1 MRVSY
6 GSQEVRVGD
15 AEFVPNLLR
24 AIATDPQVAA
34 LHWPMR
40 KACGAG
46 LEGHQAELIISAV
59 AAQCRNGM
67 VWSSHAP
74 RLVEMGYSLEQIR
87 GLREGNLAL
96 WDEADQALVTLAQAI
111 ETCTVTDQQ
120 WATLAK
126 FLRSDVLAHVVLL
139 ASYYAMMCRI
149 QSAYDVPPDDGLV
162 GMVYPDTGHVLP
174 SWVPSGSQ

>member
-6 GSQEVRVGD
+6 GSHQVPVGD

-46 LEGHQAELIISAV
+46 LEQHVAELTISAV

-74 RLVEMGYSLEQIR
+74 RLVEMGHSLEQIR
-87 GLREGNLAL
+87 GLREGDLAL
-96 WDEADQALVTLAQAI
+96 WDEADQALVTLAQAV
-111 ETCTVTDQQ
+111 EACTVTDQQ
-120 WATLAK
+120 WDMLAG
-126 FLRSDVLAHVVLL
+126 FLPSDALAHVVLL

-149 QSAYDVPPDDGLV
+149 QSAYDVPFDEGLV
-162 GMVYPDTGHVLP
+162 GMVYPDTGHVIP
-174 SWVPSGSQ
+174 TWVSSGFR

>member
-6 GSQEVRVGD
+6 GSQEVPVGE

-34 LHWPMR
+34 LHWPLR

-46 LEGHQAELIISAV
+46 LEGHVAELIISAV

-74 RLVEMGYSLEQIR
+74 RLVEMGHSLEQIR
-87 GLREGNLAL
+87 GLREGDLAL
-96 WDEADQALVTLAQAI
+96 WDEADQALVMLAQAV

-120 WATLAK
+120 WDTLAK
-126 FLRSDVLAHVVLL
+126 FLPSDVLAHVVLL

-149 QSAYDVPPDDGLV
+149 QSAYDVPADEGLV

-174 SWVPSGSQ
+174 SWVPNGSR